1 MPRIFVG
8 LHANA
13 LVISLRKE
21 DKVSMVSL
29 SKSAPMDVTYFSSIF
44 HLEILTTP
52 SLFRPKYPCPFPDIF
67 SAIQSSEHYFG
78 LSFGFG
84 LIIHF
89 SGLILAFSP

>member
-29 SKSAPMDVTYFSSIF
+29 SKFAPMDNICSSLF
-44 HLEILTTP
+44 LTLEILTNP
-52 SLFRPKYPCPFPDIF
+52 SWFWPGCSFPFPDIF
-67 SAIQSSEHYFG
+67 YAIQLNEHY
-78 LSFGFG
+78 
-84 LIIHF
+84 
-89 SGLILAFSP
+89 